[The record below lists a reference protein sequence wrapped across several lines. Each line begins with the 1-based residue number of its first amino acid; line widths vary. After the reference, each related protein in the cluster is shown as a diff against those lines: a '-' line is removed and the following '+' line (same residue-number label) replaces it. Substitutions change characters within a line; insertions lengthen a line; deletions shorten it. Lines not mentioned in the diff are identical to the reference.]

1 MKRVEI
7 SKVNWTSS
15 LADAVRESDAET
27 TIVVHSDAQRELAL
41 RAAQRMNKTISV
53 EVEVKR

>member
-7 SKVNWTSS
+7 SQVNWTSS

-27 TIVVHSDAQRELAL
+27 TIIVHSDAQRELAL
-41 RAAQRMNKTISV
+41 RAAQRMGKTISV
-53 EVEVKR
+53 EVKK

>member
-7 SKVNWTSS
+7 STTNWTSS
-15 LADAVRESDAET
+15 MANAVRESDAET

-41 RAAQRMNKTISV
+41 RTAKRLGKIISV
-53 EVEVKR
+53 EVKKQ